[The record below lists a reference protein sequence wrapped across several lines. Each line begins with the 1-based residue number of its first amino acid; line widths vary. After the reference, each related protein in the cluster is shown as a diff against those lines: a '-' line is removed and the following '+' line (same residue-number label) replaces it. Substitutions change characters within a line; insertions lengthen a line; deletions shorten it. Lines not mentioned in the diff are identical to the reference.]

1 MKRLFPILFILLT
14 LATMTAGMWMWMNL
28 RTPRQLSFEEAL
40 FSAEIA
46 VKVNKRLIAGWELN
60 RASRH
65 ASSVYQWKEILKLRA
80 RLIPEEYTQPDFRP
94 FARLAA
100 RAVSTMPGNQDLIA
114 YHAWARLRSGSLKK
128 AQLAVDSLHAKRW
141 VSLKA
146 EINTAVYLNEKK
158 QSLDDFILRLESQ
171 TDAEFFEEAAA
182 LTQSAELTMDAALA
196 YMGIGQAS
204 KALGLSLEIMS
215 GKRWWQNPEN
225 LHRRGLLSALGRIA
239 YDAGDIEKTIE
250 WMEQGLAEGR
260 ERRMVIWE
268 DLQFLG
274 DVYWKSAMMQG
285 RLDYLPKARELWQ
298 EALAIAQSEQGAW
311 KIWIGLSALEEA
323 AGNHRLS
330 EKILRDA
337 LALFPDQ
344 SEVKAAWARK
354 HRHDNPNLA
363 GRLVQ
368 NNGDDPV
375 LAIASLQIDPAGI
388 PPRLYE
394 MKLWELFEGINS
406 EDADVLYT
414 DSRYITTFLLEY
426 MTAQNNYSSI
436 DIVVDRY
443 RKIYPDESWILAWS
457 LAADSSRHVAIIDLI
472 PMQPT
477 ALAPY
482 DEYRKYVHEMMSWRG
497 LHDSALFAVM
507 AVQELESLIEGIPE
521 TPTSVDIGF
530 HDSFLIN
537 KLNEISEIQ
546 NLMNAPFGDRVR
558 ILVENRDDTM
568 KFRKLLESLR
578 PKASESRAIA
588 KAVMIQKTQTLLA
601 NGQKDLQVALNMSN
615 LSGRDKARLLY
626 LKAYILRYLGQ
637 ADELR
642 RVIGLALEADP
653 NNLRILE
660 LSSSV
665 ADQ

>member
-1 MKRLFPILFILLT
+1 
-14 LATMTAGMWMWMNL
+14 MTAGMWMWMNL
-28 RTPRQLSFEEAL
+28 RPPSHLSFEEAL
-40 FSAEIA
+40 FSAETA
-46 VKVNKRLIAGWELN
+46 MMVNKRLMAGRELS

-65 ASSVYQWKEILKLRA
+65 ASSDYQWKKILRMRA
-80 RLIPEEYTQPDFRP
+80 LLIPEEHKQRDFRP

-100 RAVSTMPGNQDLIA
+100 RAVSAMPGNQDFIA
-114 YHAWARLRSGSLKK
+114 YHAWARLRSGVLKK
-128 AQLAVDSLHAKRW
+128 AQLAADSLHAKRW
-141 VSLKA
+141 ASLKA
-146 EINTAVYLNEKK
+146 EIDTAAYLNEKN
-158 QSLDDFILRLESQ
+158 QSLGDFILELESQ

-182 LTQSAELTMDAALA
+182 LTQSAELTVDAALA
-196 YMGIGQAS
+196 YMGIGQTS

-260 ERRMVIWE
+260 ERRMVIWG

-274 DVYWKSAMMQG
+274 DVYWERYMMQG
-285 RLDYLPKARELWQ
+285 RPDYLSKSRELWQ
-298 EALAIAQSEQGAW
+298 EALAIAQSAQGAW
-311 KIWIGLSALEEA
+311 QIWIGLSALEEA

-330 EKILRDA
+330 ENLLRDA
-337 LALFPDQ
+337 LALFPNQ
-344 SEVKAAWARK
+344 REVKAAWARK

-368 NNGDDPV
+368 SNGNDPHDPV
-375 LAIASLQIDPAGI
+375 LTIASLQIDPAGI

-394 MKLWELFEGINS
+394 TKLWELFEGISS
-406 EDADVLYT
+406 EGSDVLYT
-414 DSRYITTFLLEY
+414 DSRFITTFLLEY

-443 RKIYPDESWILAWS
+443 RKIYPDESWILAWR
-457 LAADSSRHVAIIDLI
+457 LAADSSRQAAIADLI
-472 PMQPT
+472 PMHPT
-477 ALAPY
+477 AFAPY
-482 DEYRKYVHEMMSWRG
+482 DEYRKYAHEMMSWRG

-507 AVQELESLIEGIPE
+507 AVQELENFIEGIPE
-521 TPTSVDIGF
+521 PPTSIDIGL
-530 HDSFLIN
+530 HDSFLIG
-537 KLNEISEIQ
+537 KLIEISEIQ

-558 ILVENRDDTM
+558 ILAENRDDTTR
-568 KFRKLLESLR
+568 FRKLLESLR
-578 PKASESRAIA
+578 PKASESKAMA
-588 KAVMIQKTQTLLA
+588 KAAMIQKTQTLIA
-601 NGQKDLQVALNMSN
+601 GAQEDLQAALNTSN
-615 LSGRDKARLLY
+615 LSGRNKARLLY
-626 LKAYILRYLGQ
+626 LNAYILRYLGQ

-653 NNLRILE
+653 NNLRIRE

-665 ADQ
+665 ADR